1 MAPPSLACV
10 ICNGPWNGGPIYTR
24 GGLRPLLE
32 ILEVV
37 LQDSCTA
44 DNGNLVLVCHCCEP
58 GLRALDRA
66 YTSLLPYAR

>member
-1 MAPPSLACV
+1 MSPPSLACV
-10 ICNGPWNGGPIYTR
+10 ICNGPWGGGFVYVTGQLQPV
-24 GGLRPLLE
+24 LE
-32 ILEVV
+32 ILGAQ
-37 LQDSCTA
+37 LRYSCTA

>member
-1 MAPPSLACV
+1 MSPPSLACV
-10 ICNGPWNGGPIYTR
+10 ICNGPWDGDFVYVTGE
-24 GGLRPLLE
+24 LRPVLE
-32 ILEVV
+32 ILGA
-37 LQDSCTA
+37 QPRYSCTA